1 MILLLVKPNY
11 YCVNQI
17 LSVLLLNPAQ
27 YAKKIVTEPDRV
39 LNWIWVMQFKF
50 FKQITPVIGK

>member
-1 MILLLVKPNY
+1 M
-11 YCVNQI
+11 NQI

-50 FKQITPVIGK
+50 FKQITPMIGK